1 MAAFIIGRPR
11 MDAVAACAFI
21 ILVISGIVEPYEALA
36 AFSDS
41 SIIIIALM
49 FVISAGLA
57 KTGVSSAVG
66 DWILKRSKKSE
77 TSLVITLMVSV
88 AIMGSVMS
96 TTGVVAIFIP
106 VTLSICSRR
115 EMPPS
120 RLMMPLAFAGI
131 TSGMTTLIA
140 TSPNLIA
147 NGALIKE
154 GYDGFGFF
162 DVTPIGISV
171 LAAGIIYM
179 LFTRKFLRGANDARK
194 GEPRLKFSDFI
205 RAYALD
211 SQQKIFEVPAGSPI
225 VGMEISE
232 LKLREN
238 WATSILCIER
248 RSRLEKSLV
257 APTADT
263 RILAGDILLCNAY
276 GQSRD
281 FAGAEEMM
289 LNPLPISGEYF
300 SEHSAEMGMAEIT
313 ILPESSLIGKT
324 LREVKFGSAH
334 GLNAIGLRRNSA
346 AVEGDI
352 LTHRLRMGDILLVFG
367 AWTAIKRLKSQNR
380 DFIILNL
387 PEESDLAVT
396 SPGRA
401 WAAILS
407 LLTMVVLMVTGA
419 VENVVAAGIC
429 CAMMVA
435 FKCISMDEA
444 YKSVYW
450 PALILIIC
458 MMPFATALEKTGGV
472 RLAADAMIGL
482 LGGYGETAVM
492 AGLFALAMFTVMFI
506 ANTVTAILYA
516 PVAIAAA
523 QIMGIDPHGFE
534 MAVAV
539 ASSTAFISPL
549 SSPVNMLVMNPGGY
563 KFADFFKFGA
573 PFSIIV
579 MAISIAVIK
588 LSQY

>member
-1 MAAFIIGRPR
+1 
-11 MDAVAACAFI
+11 
-21 ILVISGIVEPYEALA
+21 
-36 AFSDS
+36 
-41 SIIIIALM
+41 
-49 FVISAGLA
+49 
-57 KTGVSSAVG
+57 
-66 DWILKRSKKSE
+66 
-77 TSLVITLMVSV
+77 MVSV

-162 DVTPIGISV
+162 DVTPIGVSV

-281 FAGAEEMM
+281 FAGAEGMM

-300 SEHSAEMGMAEIT
+300 SEHSRKWEWQEIT

-324 LREVKFGSAH
+324 LREVKFGSTH
-334 GLNAIGLRRNSA
+334 GLNAIGLR
-346 AVEGDI
+346 
-352 LTHRLRMGDILLVFG
+352 
-367 AWTAIKRLKSQNR
+367 Q
-380 DFIILNL
+380 
-387 PEESDLAVT
+387 
-396 SPGRA
+396 
-401 WAAILS
+401 
-407 LLTMVVLMVTGA
+407 
-419 VENVVAAGIC
+419 
-429 CAMMVA
+429 
-435 FKCISMDEA
+435 
-444 YKSVYW
+444 
-450 PALILIIC
+450 
-458 MMPFATALEKTGGV
+458 
-472 RLAADAMIGL
+472 
-482 LGGYGETAVM
+482 
-492 AGLFALAMFTVMFI
+492 
-506 ANTVTAILYA
+506 
-516 PVAIAAA
+516 
-523 QIMGIDPHGFE
+523 Q
-534 MAVAV
+534 
-539 ASSTAFISPL
+539 
-549 SSPVNMLVMNPGGY
+549 
-563 KFADFFKFGA
+563 
-573 PFSIIV
+573 
-579 MAISIAVIK
+579 
-588 LSQY
+588 

>member
-115 EMPPS
+115 GMPPS

-131 TSGMTTLIA
+131 TSA
-140 TSPNLIA
+140 PNLIA

-179 LFTRKFLRGANDARK
+179 LLTRKFLRGANDSRK

-211 SQQKIFEVPAGSPI
+211 SQQKIFEVPPDSPI

-281 FAGAEEMM
+281 FAGAEGMM

-300 SEHSAEMGMAEIT
+300 SEHSAEMSGNGNGGNHH
-313 ILPESSLIGKT
+313 SSGVVFN
-324 LREVKFGSAH
+324 RENFERSKVRKH
-334 GLNAIGLRRNSA
+334 TR
-346 AVEGDI
+346 
-352 LTHRLRMGDILLVFG
+352 T
-367 AWTAIKRLKSQNR
+367 QR
-380 DFIILNL
+380 D
-387 PEESDLAVT
+387 
-396 SPGRA
+396 
-401 WAAILS
+401 
-407 LLTMVVLMVTGA
+407 
-419 VENVVAAGIC
+419 
-429 CAMMVA
+429 
-435 FKCISMDEA
+435 
-444 YKSVYW
+444 W
-450 PALILIIC
+450 P
-458 MMPFATALEKTGGV
+458 
-472 RLAADAMIGL
+472 
-482 LGGYGETAVM
+482 
-492 AGLFALAMFTVMFI
+492 
-506 ANTVTAILYA
+506 
-516 PVAIAAA
+516 
-523 QIMGIDPHGFE
+523 
-534 MAVAV
+534 
-539 ASSTAFISPL
+539 
-549 SSPVNMLVMNPGGY
+549 
-563 KFADFFKFGA
+563 
-573 PFSIIV
+573 
-579 MAISIAVIK
+579 
-588 LSQY
+588 